1 MAFGVPSFIGLH
13 YKVFDLCQP
22 FLALLAPVFL
32 SWRSL
37 TGIEMRGETLRD
49 FSISSERKLERRGE
63 KDSRIGQN
71 LIYFRSFLT
80 FFFVHNRAV
89 VLIFQLPV
97 CGVMVLDCISDST

>member
-22 FLALLAPVFL
+22 FLALLVPFFL

-63 KDSRIGQN
+63 RDSSIGQN

-80 FFFVHNRAV
+80 FFFFCSKQSGSFN
-89 VLIFQLPV
+89 
-97 CGVMVLDCISDST
+97 ISTPRLWCYGSGLH